1 MTRIERGMRDT
12 FSALA
17 VRNFRLL
24 FAGQVV
30 SITGTWMQMIAQAW
44 LVLTLTGSAAVL
56 GLVTALQFL
65 PTLLIGPY
73 AGVVAD
79 RVDKRRLLM
88 VTQAISGLL
97 AITLGVLVAT
107 DAVQMWMVFVLAGCL
122 GLVGAIDMP
131 ARQSF
136 TMEVVG
142 PERLTNA
149 LSLNTITMNVGRL
162 FGPAV
167 AGLVISG
174 WDLSICF
181 LANGVSFLAPT
192 VALLAMRRHELRQT
206 PPVQRAKGQL
216 REGFRYVWA
225 TPALRVP
232 LLLML
237 VIGTLTYE
245 FQVSLPVLARDT
257 FGVDA
262 AGFGLLQSAMSVGAI
277 VGGLLF
283 ATRATPTHRRLGLAA
298 AGFGAVVLALA
309 LAPTYASA
317 LLVLPLVGAGSV
329 LFLTL
334 GQLDAP
340 AHRRPP
346 HAQPGDRAV
355 HGGVHR
361 VHAHRR
367 TADRMGGPDL
377 RCPLEPRPRWRGSA
391 DRRGVRMAI
400 PARPDDRRATHGP
413 ERTRRGPT
421 VGPHPV
427 DRSRLTTGPIS
438 PRRFRAG
445 AAAPPFPEAEA
456 GRRGPRAAEASPA
469 AVQPRLPGA
478 GAGPGHRTEAGRRR
492 PPAAAERRRAGV
504 RP

>member
-65 PTLLIGPY
+65 PTLLVGPY

-79 RVDKRRLLM
+79 RVDKRRLLV
-88 VTQAISGLL
+88 VTQSISGLL

-298 AGFGAVVLALA
+298 AGFGLVVLALA

-334 GQLDAP
+334 ANSTLQL
-340 AHRRPP
+340 
-346 HAQPGDRAV
+346 
-355 HGGVHR
+355 
-361 VHAHRR
+361 
-367 TADRMGGPDL
+367 TADPHMRSRVIALYTVAFIGSTPIGGPL
-377 RCPLEPRPRWRGSA
+377 IGWVAQSFGARWSLALG
-391 DRRGVRMAI
+391 
-400 PARPDDRRATHGP
+400 
-413 ERTRRGPT
+413 
-421 VGPHPV
+421 
-427 DRSRLTTGPIS
+427 
-438 PRRFRAG
+438 G
-445 AAAPPFPEAEA
+445 AAALT
-456 GRRGPRAAEASPA
+456 GAAFAWRSLRDQTIDE
-469 AVQPRLPGA
+469 
-478 GAGPGHRTEAGRRR
+478 R
-492 PPAAAERRRAGV
+492 PTAPSEPAGV
-504 RP
+504 RPSDLTPSIGPA